1 METFEPYFHSRM
13 YTLLI
18 GKLRE
23 EQKNTLFK
31 FNQKNSSSEE
41 EKSQNLLDD
50 FPGILLQ
57 VLLRRTKNIFILLSL
72 RQLFIH
78 DKILYTDISCILM

>member
-57 VLLRRTKNIFILLSL
+57 VLLRRTKNIFILLN
-72 RQLFIH
+72 
-78 DKILYTDISCILM
+78 

>member
-1 METFEPYFHSRM
+1 METFEPYFHSCM

-18 GKLRE
+18 GKLRK

-31 FNQKNSSSEE
+31 FNQKNSLSEE
-41 EKSQNLLDD
+41 EKGQYFLDD

-57 VLLRRTKNIFILLSL
+57 VLLRRTKNIFILLNL

-78 DKILYTDISCILM
+78 YKILYTDISCILM

>member
-1 METFEPYFHSRM
+1 M

-18 GKLRE
+18 GKLRK

-31 FNQKNSSSEE
+31 FNQKNSLSEE
-41 EKSQNLLDD
+41 EKCQYFLDD

-57 VLLRRTKNIFILLSL
+57 VLLRRTKNIFILP
-72 RQLFIH
+72 IAM
-78 DKILYTDISCILM
+78 CITYIYCKDYEKLMKTTKLLNFSIGV